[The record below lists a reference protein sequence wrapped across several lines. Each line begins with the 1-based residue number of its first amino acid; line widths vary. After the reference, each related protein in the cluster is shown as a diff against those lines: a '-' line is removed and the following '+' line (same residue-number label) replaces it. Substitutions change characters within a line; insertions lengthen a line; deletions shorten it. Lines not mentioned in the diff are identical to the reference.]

1 MNNSIINLFLKI
13 NNFLNIK
20 RYYLFYSI
28 IIFLPVFLYG
38 TFIQDDFSVKDQYFV
53 NDILY
58 SIKSMCQVNHNR
70 PLSCVY
76 HGLLTRLYPSF
87 KLYFFVVFILYFL
100 SVIILMKVF
109 NFMTANLNQK
119 KLFFSLLII
128 PFFSYTILYSPAM
141 QSMGVFAFLTW
152 TISLFLQKKFLD
164 KNKITFLISSYFFIF
179 FSLLIYES
187 SFPLFSLSILFP
199 LIYIKRENFNYK
211 KFIFLNLIFIIFI
224 CLFVLFL
231 QKNMFDMYS
240 GIYSGE
246 NVSRVKLGIT
256 DLNSL
261 IYKILI
267 NLFLTFNILIHSLEL
282 FYHNISSIINDL
294 NYTLAIQ
301 IFIAFI
307 FVYLNLPKMFNHN
320 NYLFKKKIPKYF
332 TIYFLIIFFGIILLN
347 ALMHALANT
356 GLEFIRYNNRA
367 LVSLSIVFS
376 IMGYLIV
383 TTSFSKNNY
392 FFLRYIFLI
401 IFIIFLVNFL
411 TFQNNA
417 INEKFRGI
425 DISNKIDDFQVDR
438 NFDDSD
444 SIISVRH
451 FLSRNELEP
460 RTIFF
465 LIEEN
470 LDKSKIVA
478 SYDTHDYLKEI
489 LFHKNTYII
498 KLSPEKVCNKNYF
511 NLYIN
516 DFINRKYIKAILIY
530 DVNKKQISQKKIKP
544 DRYIMYFKDY
554 FKCLDTND
562 SIGFQYDSFLVKI
575 LKENF

>member
-1 MNNSIINLFLKI
+1 
-13 NNFLNIK
+13 
-20 RYYLFYSI
+20 
-28 IIFLPVFLYG
+28 
-38 TFIQDDFSVKDQYFV
+38 
-53 NDILY
+53 
-58 SIKSMCQVNHNR
+58 
-70 PLSCVY
+70 
-76 HGLLTRLYPSF
+76 
-87 KLYFFVVFILYFL
+87 
-100 SVIILMKVF
+100 
-109 NFMTANLNQK
+109 
-119 KLFFSLLII
+119 
-128 PFFSYTILYSPAM
+128 
-141 QSMGVFAFLTW
+141 
-152 TISLFLQKKFLD
+152 
-164 KNKITFLISSYFFIF
+164 
-179 FSLLIYES
+179 
-187 SFPLFSLSILFP
+187 
-199 LIYIKRENFNYK
+199 
-211 KFIFLNLIFIIFI
+211 
-224 CLFVLFL
+224 
-231 QKNMFDMYS
+231 
-240 GIYSGE
+240 
-246 NVSRVKLGIT
+246 
-256 DLNSL
+256 
-261 IYKILI
+261 
-267 NLFLTFNILIHSLEL
+267 
-282 FYHNISSIINDL
+282 
-294 NYTLAIQ
+294 
-301 IFIAFI
+301 
-307 FVYLNLPKMFNHN
+307 MFNHN

-516 DFINRKYIKAILIY
+516 DFIN
-530 DVNKKQISQKKIKP
+530 
-544 DRYIMYFKDY
+544 
-554 FKCLDTND
+554 
-562 SIGFQYDSFLVKI
+562 
-575 LKENF
+575 

>member
-13 NNFLNIK
+13 NNFLSIK

-516 DFINRKYIKAILIY
+516 DFINQKYIKAILIY

-544 DRYIMYFKDY
+544 DKYIMYFKDY

>member
-152 TISLFLQKKFLD
+152 TISLFFQKKFLD
-164 KNKITFLISSYFFIF
+164 KNKITFLIPSYFFIF

-516 DFINRKYIKAILIY
+516 DFINQKYIKAILIY

>member
-516 DFINRKYIKAILIY
+516 DFINQKYIKAILIY